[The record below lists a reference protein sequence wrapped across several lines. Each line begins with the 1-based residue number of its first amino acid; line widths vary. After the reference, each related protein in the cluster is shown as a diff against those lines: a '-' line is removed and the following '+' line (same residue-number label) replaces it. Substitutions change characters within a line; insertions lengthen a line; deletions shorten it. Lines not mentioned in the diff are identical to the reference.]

1 MVFVV
6 IVFVLLHFTV
16 KQVAAEEVQ
25 CPGVCQCQNETVALC
40 RDRKISSINIA
51 REGRLGSV
59 VKALD
64 FSGNKLCSLS
74 DKMFSVC
81 DVLLLQY
88 LNLSS
93 NHITYIGKFSFTGLT
108 ELEDLDLSRNNISSI
123 DGEAFYANLK
133 LSIVRLANNRLT
145 EINETVFSPLIRL
158 KYLDLSNNKI
168 SSIQKEMFH
177 SNTDLEWLSLTNNSL
192 TAIDPSTF
200 QQQSNLTY
208 LDLSG
213 NKITQIKR
221 GMFYNNME
229 LESLLLGDNKISE
242 LHPSA
247 FHADCGLSY
256 LDVSGNLIEKLEN
269 LTFYRLKFLSISRNK
284 LQRLHSRSFCN
295 CSELRN
301 LSLSDNDI
309 SEINDEAFYGLWQ
322 LEYLDLSSN
331 NIKNISLSIFQGM
344 VLQMEG
350 NMTKSDSMSNLTYLK
365 LSKNKIHYFP
375 FKEYLSL
382 TDSCHTSTKLC
393 KLDLNGNCLSVLDD
407 ESVNVLGNSTV
418 LTELSDN
425 PWSCNCSEDSSERV
439 YRMLS
444 GNRTLKCATP
454 EYSKGKSCSGV
465 KHTCLSTTSTPGT
478 DSSVETE
485 ADENLE
491 ENEDENPKLLT
502 NPESETFPTKILL
515 FVIYVISML
524 VAIVIVLV
532 ISRAVGK
539 PEPDEY
545 WWEDKLAKRNYY

>member
-6 IVFVLLHFTV
+6 IVFVLLHLTV
-16 KQVAAEEVQ
+16 KQVGAQYVP
-25 CPGVCQCQNETVALC
+25 CPSVCQCPNETVAMC
-40 RDRKISSINIA
+40 RDRKLSSINTK
-51 REGRLGSV
+51 REGRFGSG
-59 VKALD
+59 VKVLD
-64 FSGNKLCSLS
+64 FSGNKLSSLPEN
-74 DKMFSVC
+74 MFSVWNT
-81 DVLLLQY
+81 LLLQS

-93 NHITYIGKFSFTGLT
+93 NHITDIEKLSFSGLT
-108 ELEDLDLSRNNISSI
+108 ELEVLDLSRNNIFSI
-123 DGEAFYANLK
+123 DAEAFHSTQN

-145 EINETVFSPLIRL
+145 EINETVFSPLILL

-177 SNTDLEWLSLTNNSL
+177 RNTGLEWLSLTNNRL

-200 QQQSNLTY
+200 QQQSNLSY
-208 LDLSG
+208 LDLSR

-221 GMFYNNME
+221 GVFYNNTE
-229 LESLLLGDNKISE
+229 LESLLLADNKISE

-247 FHADCGLSY
+247 FHADNGLSY
-256 LDVSGNLIEKLEN
+256 LDVSGNLIEELEN
-269 LTFYRLKFLSISRNK
+269 FTFYRLKVLSISRNK
-284 LQRLHSRSFCN
+284 LQRLHPRSFCN
-295 CSELRN
+295 CTELRN

-344 VLQMEG
+344 VLQMEA
-350 NMTKSDSMSNLTYLK
+350 NMNESDCVSNLRYLK

-382 TDSCHTSTKLC
+382 TDSCNTCMKFC

-418 LTELSDN
+418 LMELSDN
-425 PWSCNCSEDSSERV
+425 AWSCDCSENSPESV

-444 GNRTLKCATP
+444 GDRTLNCATP
-454 EYSKGKSCSGV
+454 EYLKRKNCTDV
-465 KHTCLSTTSTPGT
+465 KHTCLSPTSTPGT
-478 DSSVETE
+478 DSSVEIE
-485 ADENLE
+485 ADANLE
-491 ENEDENPKLLT
+491 ENEGENRTLVT
-502 NPESETFPTKILL
+502 NSESEPFPTNILV
-515 FVIYVISML
+515 FVIYVILMF